1 MSTATVVFRAFPHD
15 AHHHGNDDG
24 DLYGANDGGDEDVV
38 ELLAAGHHI
47 QDVEVLGLLALCP
60 LVARVTPAGGHV
72 VLDLAFPV
80 YTEASVALR
89 TGDVHPGVEAIPWVC
104 GV

>member
-1 MSTATVVFRAFPHD
+1 MEDRNVTPSVRVATPSRLPHD

-60 LVARVTPAGGHV
+60 LVARVTPVG
-72 VLDLAFPV
+72 
-80 YTEASVALR
+80 
-89 TGDVHPGVEAIPWVC
+89 AIARRQSHDEKKMTAVQCHNAPFLL
-104 GV
+104 